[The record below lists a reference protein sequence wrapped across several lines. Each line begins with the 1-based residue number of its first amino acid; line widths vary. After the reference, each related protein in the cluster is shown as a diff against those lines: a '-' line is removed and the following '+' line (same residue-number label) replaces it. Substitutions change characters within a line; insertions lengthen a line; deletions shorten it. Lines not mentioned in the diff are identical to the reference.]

1 MGTVEFAD
9 HQMVEDAIRQ
19 FDNTVFMDRDIF
31 VKQDRAPP
39 GNNRRERSPRRDEG
53 GRYGDEGGRYGDE
66 GGRYGD
72 EGGRYGESYPPP
84 PSERSRRQ
92 QQNGYEVFVI
102 NLPYSTTW
110 QDLKD
115 MFREAG
121 DVLRADIELNYKGF
135 SRGFGNVF
143 FATKEE
149 MYKAIDL
156 FNGCELDGRV
166 LEVRE
171 GRFNYLV
178 DEARGERSEPAESRY
193 RDNEGP
199 RDEPVEDVDMG
210 PEGSEREMTQ
220 EQSLPPPQN
229 STFTEGI
236 VGGGDKNNIIFCS
249 NLPFATSSNDL
260 YELFES
266 FGRVEKAEFKF
277 DPTGGPTGN
286 AVVEYSDADTAEL
299 CISKL
304 NNYNYGGN
312 DLAVSYAQ
320 HDTEL

>member
-9 HQMVEDAIRQ
+9 HSMVEAAINQ
-19 FDNTVFMDRDIF
+19 LDGTMFMDREIF

-39 GNNRRERSPRRDEG
+39 GSERRSNRDINELESRWG
-53 GRYGDEGGRYGDE
+53 GPATA
-66 GGRYGD
+66 
-72 EGGRYGESYPPP
+72 PPP
-84 PSERSRRQ
+84 AGSPHG
-92 QQNGYEVFVI
+92 NIDGYEVFVV

-110 QDLKD
+110 QQLKD
-115 MFREAG
+115 LFREAG
-121 DVLRADIELNYKGF
+121 DVIRADVELDYKGY

-143 FATKEE
+143 FPTKEE

-156 FNGCELDGRV
+156 FNGYDLEGRV

-178 DEARGERSEPAESRY
+178 DEERRGREGYPEDRGDY
-193 RDNEGP
+193 RNEG
-199 RDEPVEDVDMG
+199 RYDDADRMEDTPVEQPV
-210 PEGSEREMTQ
+210 EEE
-220 EQSLPPPQN
+220 LPV

-236 VGGGDKNNIIFCS
+236 VGGGDKNNLVYCS
-249 NLPFATSSNDL
+249 NLPLATSSTDL

-266 FGRVEKAEFKF
+266 FGKVENAELKF
-277 DPTGGPTGN
+277 DRSGAPTGI
-286 AVVEYSDADTAEL
+286 AVVEYVDADTAEL
-299 CISKL
+299 CIDKL

-320 HDTEL
+320 HSTDL